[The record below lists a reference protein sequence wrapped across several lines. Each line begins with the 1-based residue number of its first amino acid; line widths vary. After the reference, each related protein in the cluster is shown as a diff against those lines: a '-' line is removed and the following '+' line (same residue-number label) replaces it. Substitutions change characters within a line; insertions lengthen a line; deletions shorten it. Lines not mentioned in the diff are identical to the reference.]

1 MDAGAFGLL
10 VTGGDR
16 VLCGSDCKWRECG
29 VTGRLYA
36 ACSKRTARRSKK
48 RKRFCVRKRI
58 APEYG
63 RGRHRLDR
71 AWTSRTY
78 ASEVERPTYYSGMI
92 NFIAK
97 YAAKTSPQ
105 YPVASATVTGQGPGD
120 AGGTNVDSRITLRS
134 GDGYDVAGSW

>member
-10 VTGGDR
+10 VAGGDR

-63 RGRHRLDR
+63 RGRHRLAR

-78 ASEVERPTYYSGMI
+78 ASEVRASHLLQWHDQFHRQVRRQDEPAVSGRER
-92 NFIAK
+92 N
-97 YAAKTSPQ
+97 
-105 YPVASATVTGQGPGD
+105 
-120 AGGTNVDSRITLRS
+120 R
-134 GDGYDVAGSW
+134 DG